1 MRFGIVIA
9 VGLCALQQ
17 HEAGA
22 QCRVSSESNEGKLLA
37 FYTAPIV
44 FSMATSPEVI
54 GPGSIRVGA
63 EGEYIPK
70 PNATIEQTGACFT
83 QKSEH
88 TSLSPVFGRPRI
100 TVGLPFGFAVEAAY
114 LPPVTI
120 ARAKPN
126 LFNFGVSHAHHFAT
140 GPVSTGTNLMLRIHG
155 TFGNVQGPI
164 TCPRSSLQQTSN
176 TLPCFGTTP
185 SKDTFHPDMFGG
197 EVAAGFAPGTG
208 KISFYAGAGANRIDP
223 HFQVGFTDANGV
235 VDRTQVELDS
245 PLVRPAVFGGVT
257 AIVRRI
263 LDVGAQVYSVPADAT
278 LFRLMG
284 GIRFR

>member
-1 MRFGIVIA
+1 MSRALVIA
-9 VGLCALQQ
+9 VGLCVVLQ
-17 HEAGA
+17 HEVGA
-22 QCRVSSESNEGKLLA
+22 QCRVSSASNEGKLLA

-44 FSMATSPEVI
+44 FSVATAPEVMR
-54 GPGSIRVGA
+54 PGSIRVGA

-70 PNATIEQTGACFT
+70 PDPAIEQTGACFT

-100 TVGLPFGFAVEAAY
+100 TIGGPFGIALEAAY

-126 LFNFGVSHAHHFAT
+126 LFSYGISHAHHFAA
-140 GPVSTGTNLMLRIHG
+140 GPVPSGTTLMLRIHG
-155 TFGNVQGPI
+155 TFGNVKGAI
-164 TCPRSSLQQTSN
+164 TCPKSSLQQASSTS
-176 TLPCFGTTP
+176 PCFGTTP

-208 KISFYAGAGANRIDP
+208 GLSFYAGAGANRIDP
-223 HFQVGFTDANGV
+223 HFQVGFTDANGA

-245 PLVRPAVFGGVT
+245 PLVRPTFFGGVT
-257 AIVRRI
+257 AIVRQV
-263 LDVGAQVYSVPADAT
+263 LDVGAQIYSVPADAT